1 MSHENLQIG
10 RMDRIAIA
18 VLCIVLILDRE
29 RDNSA
34 VRLLHIIREDS
45 ETEGSGMMQDEAFT
59 LLYQKYAN
67 FIYSIALSY
76 LKNPAEAEDV
86 TADVF
91 VKLLESDVSFPEDI
105 AARAW
110 LATVTRNQCK
120 NLLRHWLR
128 NKRDAEE
135 VMEQIPVTDQSAEL
149 RAVMDSILKLP
160 EKYRLPLLLFA
171 VEGYSVRETA
181 EILHLNEST
190 VRTRIARAR
199 DMIRKETGVENA

>member
-1 MSHENLQIG
+1 
-10 RMDRIAIA
+10 
-18 VLCIVLILDRE
+18 
-29 RDNSA
+29 
-34 VRLLHIIREDS
+34 
-45 ETEGSGMMQDEAFT
+45 MQDEAFT

-67 FIYSIALSY
+67 FVYSIALSY

-135 VMEQIPVTDQSAEL
+135 VEERRHRVQAVYRVGNGACHIFVFIFQRPAPEHEPALVPDER
-149 RAVMDSILKLP
+149 RAVVLP
-160 EKYRLPLLLFA
+160 
-171 VEGYSVRETA
+171 G
-181 EILHLNEST
+181 
-190 VRTRIARAR
+190 AR
-199 DMIRKETGVENA
+199 DSALPRCYGL